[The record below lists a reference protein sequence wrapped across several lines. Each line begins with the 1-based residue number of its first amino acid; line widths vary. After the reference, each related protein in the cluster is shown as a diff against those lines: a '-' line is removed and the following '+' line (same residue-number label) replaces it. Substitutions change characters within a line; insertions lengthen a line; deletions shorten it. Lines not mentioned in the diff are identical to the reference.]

1 MASSRPAIVCV
12 TQRSPWTR
20 LVLWTAREVEGGGY
34 GRASGLASHVEAGL
48 RLGGWDGFGV
58 INGRSHSEQK
68 TSALAPQADVWAERG
83 LVSATW
89 PEPDIHGVGARAL
102 RPTSS

>member
-1 MASSRPAIVCV
+1 MGWS
-12 TQRSPWTR
+12 
-20 LVLWTAREVEGGGY
+20 
-34 GRASGLASHVEAGL
+34 GRAPAPLASEAGP
-48 RLGGWDGFGV
+48 GGTKVKEHAMSQKLNSAITVIGFDIGNNSFHV
-58 INGRSHSEQK
+58 VGHGRSHSEQK
-68 TSALAPQADVWAERG
+68 TSALSPQADVWAERG